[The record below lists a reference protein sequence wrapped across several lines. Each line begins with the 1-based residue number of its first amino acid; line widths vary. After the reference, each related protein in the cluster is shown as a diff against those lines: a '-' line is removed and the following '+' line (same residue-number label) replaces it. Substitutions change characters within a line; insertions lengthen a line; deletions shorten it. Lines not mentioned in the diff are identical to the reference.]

1 METGVFHKLLCQ
13 DMMGYTQVPYL
24 AVFFNQNNGNDV
36 IKVYEMKHLNL
47 LKTFCLEDSS
57 FWRVSTNNAFIDD
70 QLPQFHLVGK
80 KELFNREIPPEKTFQ
95 MQITIGAILSPVQLY
110 V

>member
-1 METGVFHKLLCQ
+1 MLSL
-13 DMMGYTQVPYL
+13 
-24 AVFFNQNNGNDV
+24 
-36 IKVYEMKHLNL
+36 
-47 LKTFCLEDSS
+47 
-57 FWRVSTNNAFIDD
+57 DD